1 MTGYSELAA
10 LVSGPVLTASE
21 PGFADEVA
29 AFISST
35 THTPDVVVGATSP
48 HDVVQ
53 AVRFARSNRLPVRVQ
68 STGHGAFA
76 PIAAGMLVTTNR
88 LNDLDVDHVSRIAA
102 IGAGVRWAAVVEA
115 AAEHGLAP
123 ITGSSPNVGAVGFLA
138 GGGLGPLSRSHG
150 FASDYIRG
158 FSVVTGDGELREATS
173 EENPDLF
180 WALRGGK
187 GGLGIVTEVRVEL
200 VELSSLY
207 GGALFFE
214 EQHIDTVL
222 RAWIDW
228 TATAPDDVTT
238 SVGIFRLPPFDF
250 IPEPLRG
257 RTVIALRF
265 ARPGTAGDGERIAAP
280 LRSIAPV
287 YLDLLG
293 ELPPGQIGAIHNDP
307 TDPGPGWDRG
317 MLLTGVDQDFAT
329 ALLSQVGSGRD
340 VPFLLAEMRHL
351 GGATRTDVAGGSAV
365 GGRASDFTFSL
376 IGVPDVSLFDTVLP
390 EVSDRIVTAIGPW
403 VSPETNINFAGR
415 PRSYEHFV
423 SAWPAVTF
431 ERLAS
436 VRRRYD
442 PDGVLPYGPVRG

>member
-35 THTPDVVVGATSP
+35 THTPDVVVGAKTP

-53 AVRFARSNRLPVRVQ
+53 AVRFARSRGVPVRVQ

-76 PIAAGMLVTTNR
+76 PIADGMLVTTNR
-88 LNDLDVDHVSRIAA
+88 LDQFDIDHGARIAT
-102 IGAGVRWAAVVEA
+102 IGAGVRWDAVVEA
-115 AAEHGLAP
+115 AAGHGLAP
-123 ITGSSPNVGAVGFLA
+123 IIGSSPNVGAVGFLA

-158 FSVVTGDGELREATS
+158 FSVVTGDGELREATA

-200 VELSSLY
+200 VELSALY
-207 GGALFFE
+207 GGVLFFE
-214 EQHIDTVL
+214 EQHIETVL

-238 SVGIFRLPPFDF
+238 SVGIFRLPPFDV

-257 RTVIALRF
+257 RTLIALRF
-265 ARPGTAGDGERIAAP
+265 ARPGNAAEGERIAAP
-280 LRSIAPV
+280 LRQIAPI

-307 TDPGPGWDRG
+307 TEPGPGWDRG
-317 MLLTGVDQDFAT
+317 MLLGSIDQDFAT
-329 ALLSQVGSGRD
+329 ALLSQVGSGND
-340 VPFLLAEMRHL
+340 VPFLLAELRHL

-365 GGRASDFTFSL
+365 GGRASDFSFTL
-376 IGVPDVSLFDTVLP
+376 IGVPDPALFDAVLP
-390 EVSDRIVTAIGPW
+390 GLSDRIVATIGPW
-403 VSPETNINFAGR
+403 VSAETNINFAGR

-423 SAWPAVTF
+423 SAWPAATF
-431 ERLAS
+431 ERLAA

-442 PDGVLPYGPVRG
+442 PDGLLPYGPVRG